1 MMVMAMAM
9 LMVMVCDG
17 DGDGDNDMVIVV
29 MMVMAMVIRETEV
42 MARRGS
48 DDRRVLLP
56 LLLINAL
63 LVLIIPD
70 HLPGLQPDHLPYA
83 DNNKEEMGN

>member
-1 MMVMAMAM
+1 MVMVMAM
-9 LMVMVCDG
+9 
-17 DGDGDNDMVIVV
+17 VI
-29 MMVMAMVIRETEV
+29 MMVTVMVIRETEV

-70 HLPGLQPDHLPYA
+70 HLPGLQCDHLPYA

>member
-1 MMVMAMAM
+1 MVM
-9 LMVMVCDG
+9 
-17 DGDGDNDMVIVV
+17 VV